1 MQVLKVIGKKV
12 ANLGTSD
19 RLYVAI
25 EGIGRTYIPKELGLK
40 EGDILHGSV
49 TVEEKSYPEKDGK
62 LRMAADG
69 VTPAPLVRWELTDYT
84 SKASL
89 MEDAIMDAKIK
100 ALAKVEFKAS
110 DFFAPVAADAVG
122 AA

>member
-1 MQVLKVIGKKV
+1 MKVIKVIGKKV
-12 ANLGTSD
+12 STLGD
-19 RLYVAI
+19 AGRLYVAI

-62 LRMAADG
+62 LRMAEDG

-100 ALAKVEFKAS
+100 ALAKIEFKAS

>member
-1 MQVLKVIGKKV
+1 MKVIKVIGKKV
-12 ANLGTSD
+12 STLGD
-19 RLYVAI
+19 AGRLYVAI
-25 EGIGRTYIPKELGLK
+25 EGIGRTYIPKELGLNV
-40 EGDILHGSV
+40 GDLLHGNA

-89 MEDAIMDAKIK
+89 MEDAIMDEKIK
-100 ALAKVEFKAS
+100 ALAKVEWKAS

>member
-1 MQVLKVIGKKV
+1 MKVIKVIGKKV
-12 ANLGTSD
+12 STLGD
-19 RLYVAI
+19 AGRLYVAI
-25 EGIGRTYIPKELGLK
+25 EGIGRTFIPKELGLNV
-40 EGDILHGSV
+40 GDLLHGNA

-89 MEDAIMDAKIK
+89 LEDAIMDEKIK
-100 ALAKVEFKAS
+100 ALAKVEWKAS